1 MRKHST
7 PLPHSAITILFQLER
22 NRSTNICGRGSDISL
37 KLTRF
42 CRPSANS
49 FIIELQ
55 IIRSD
60 GESYIFFFTRC
71 QSNLSECLNLL
82 HRTQNTTY
90 FISYLQLYDFLSGNT
105 TRILYRNGHSQRIVS
120 SYCYSRSYRFTIG
133 KSRIT
138 QTIPERE

>member
-22 NRSTNICGRGSDISL
+22 NRSTNIRRRGSDISL

-60 GESYIFFFTRC
+60 GESYFFFFTRC
-71 QSNLSECLNLL
+71 QSYLLECLNSFTGRRTL
-82 HRTQNTTY
+82 HFSSPTYSCTTS
-90 FISYLQLYDFLSGNT
+90 FPAILPEFFTGMVTVRELSAV
-105 TRILYRNGHSQRIVS
+105 IVLAEA
-120 SYCYSRSYRFTIG
+120 TG
-133 KSRIT
+133 L
-138 QTIPERE
+138 P